1 MVVICKHCGK
11 EHDVYVNKDGK
22 RRYICT
28 RAEEVVEVTD
38 EKNYFQGGPHVQ
50 DISGGDV
57 AF

>member
-11 EHDVYVNKDGK
+11 EHDVYKNKDDE
-22 RRYICT
+22 RCYICT
-28 RAEEVVEVTD
+28 RVEEVVKVTD
-38 EKNYFQGGPHVQ
+38 ERNTFQGGPHVQ